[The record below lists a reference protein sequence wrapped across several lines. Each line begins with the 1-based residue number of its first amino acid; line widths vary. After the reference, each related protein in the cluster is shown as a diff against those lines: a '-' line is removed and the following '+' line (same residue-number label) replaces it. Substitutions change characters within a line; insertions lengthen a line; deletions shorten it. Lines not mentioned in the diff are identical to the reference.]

1 MTTSTSTKDRATKAY
16 HSLQEQLDES
26 PLSAFMAWLVMAV
39 LLALLLK
46 VIYVNIAPFV
56 IVIGGSI
63 PPASNIPI
71 IGWLWDVLNLLYVGT
86 GAVLAWTLINVCEVA
101 WIFVAMDRKAHRSA
115 IRESRKEL
123 ARQEAEGLK
132 DDRQTR
138 KMRRRSVRLPFFFI
152 AASGWIALAAFIVD
166 AIINWNAYPLCKSFP
181 DFLAGLT
188 IGDLSP
194 INWGNA
200 GIQIWNLFSMEILV
214 VAIVACGQWI
224 WMHKADDQTP

>member
-16 HSLQEQLDES
+16 NSLQDQLDES
-26 PLSAFMAWLVMAV
+26 PVSAFMAWLVMAV
-39 LLALLLK
+39 LLSLLLK
-46 VIYVNIAPFV
+46 IIYVNIAPFV
-56 IVIGGSI
+56 IVIGGSVQ
-63 PPASNIPI
+63 PASNIPI
-71 IGWLWDVLNLLYVGT
+71 VGWAWDVLNLLVTGT
-86 GAVLAWTLINVCEVA
+86 GAVLAWALINICEVA

-123 ARQEAEGLK
+123 ARQEADGLK

-138 KMRRRSVRLPFFFI
+138 KARRRSVRLPFFFI

-200 GIQIWNLFSMEILV
+200 GIQIWNLFSMEVLV